1 MMFTNE
7 NGSQRTLILVHPKS
21 NHGGSKRPSK
31 SFKEDQA
38 ALDYALEGDEMLYI
52 FEDGSVYLMVRGARS
67 GADWGASIAESFL
80 HSGLELNKSEV
91 LGMCFN
97 EDAEASKAF
106 IGELVDYV
114 IDHHQQAIAP

>member
-7 NGSQRTLILVHPKS
+7 NGSQRTLILIYPKANS
-21 NHGGSKRPSK
+21 NGSKRPSK

-38 ALDYALEGDEMLYI
+38 ALDYALEGDDMLYI
-52 FEDGSVYLMVRGARS
+52 FEDGSVYPMVRGARS

-80 HSGLELNKSEV
+80 YSGLELNKSEV
-91 LGMCFN
+91 LDMCFN

-106 IGELVDYV
+106 ISELVDYV
-114 IDHHQQAIAP
+114 IECHEQAEGE